1 MAHTEYILQ
10 ILLRYLTKDQW
21 ISQHYEE
28 FKQACLRIS
37 QDSAL
42 YEELCHYVLSEF
54 MLRPDAQT
62 IVDSGGAF
70 FYCLRM
76 CTNSWKS
83 VTSPFYR
90 TYRQEWENVSEIN
103 AQTEEI
109 PDEPEVDLEA
119 LAAIARQ
126 QLDQLGWYEKE
137 LFSAYVE
144 HNGNASALSKST
156 QIPRTSINL
165 TVRKVKTFIRTAIR

>member
-1 MAHTEYILQ
+1 M
-10 ILLRYLTKDQW
+10 TKDQW
-21 ISQHYEE
+21 ISEHYEE

-37 QDSAL
+37 QDSDL

-54 MLRPDAQT
+54 MMRPDVQK

-90 TYRQEWENVSEIN
+90 TYRQEWENLSEIN

-109 PDEPEVDLEA
+109 PDENEPDIDA
-119 LAAIARQ
+119 LAQSALAK
-126 QLDQLGWYEKE
+126 LGELGWYEKE
-137 LFSAYVE
+137 LFQAYVE
-144 HNGNASALSKST
+144 HDGNASALSKST
-156 QIPRTSINL
+156 HIPRTSINL
-165 TVRKVKTFIRTAIR
+165 TVRKVKTFIKTAIR

>member
-1 MAHTEYILQ
+1 M
-10 ILLRYLTKDQW
+10 TKDQW

-37 QDSAL
+37 QDSDL

-54 MLRPDAQT
+54 MLRPDVQT

-90 TYRQEWENVSEIN
+90 QYRQQWESITELTP
-103 AQTEEI
+103 QTEEI
-109 PDEPEVDLEA
+109 ADEEEIDIEA
-119 LAAIARQ
+119 LAEIARK
-126 QLDQLGWYEKE
+126 QLDGLGWYEKE
-137 LFSAYVE
+137 LFTAYVE
-144 HNGNASALSKST
+144 HNQNASALSKST
-156 QIPRTSINL
+156 HIPRTSINL
-165 TVRKVKTFIRTAIR
+165 TVRKVRTYIRTNLK

>member
-1 MAHTEYILQ
+1 M
-10 ILLRYLTKDQW
+10 TKDQW
-21 ISQHYEE
+21 ISEHYEE

-37 QDSAL
+37 QDSDL

-54 MLRPDAQT
+54 MMRPDVQK

-90 TYRQEWENVSEIN
+90 TYRQEWENLSEIN

-109 PDEPEVDLEA
+109 PDEEELDIESLAQSA
-119 LAAIARQ
+119 LAK
-126 QLDQLGWYEKE
+126 LGELGWYEKE
-137 LFSAYVE
+137 LFQAYVE
-144 HNGNASALSKST
+144 HDGNASALSKST
-156 QIPRTSINL
+156 HIPRTSINL
-165 TVRKVKTFIRTAIR
+165 TVRKVKTFIKTAIR